1 MRRCVAELG
10 EVEYRRLS
18 IMLLFRLVTHCQLGL
33 DVGCLF
39 RLVAHCQLGLDVGCL
54 SSCFAFCEAYLGWEI
69 CDAGGLAA
77 CASVIFG
84 ATAIQS
90 PAVAGLV
97 LVMASS
103 SLLLW

>member
-18 IMLLFRLVTHCQLGL
+18 FILLFRLVTHCQLGL
-33 DVGCLF
+33 DVGCLS
-39 RLVAHCQLGLDVGCL
+39 AYGGG
-54 SSCFAFCEAYLGWEI
+54 SCFAFCEAYLGWEI

-97 LVMASS
+97 LVSASSS
-103 SLLLW
+103 SLLW